1 MRRYALKRF
10 LHLIPIL
17 FGITFLNFA
26 LMHLAPGDAAMRILA
41 ADGMGVDRDVLEAS
55 RAQLGI
61 DKPFLVQ
68 YGNWM
73 VRLSRGDLGRSFA
86 TGREVWSML
95 AERLPF
101 TAILA
106 ASAML
111 LTIAFSIPLGL
122 LAATKKDGWVD
133 YLLRLLSFG
142 GVSMPGFVL
151 ALGLIYIFGLRLGW
165 LPVIGAGPSGL
176 VLPALTLAA
185 ALTCAY
191 LRQVRASV
199 LEEMDR
205 DYVLGARSRG
215 VRERLILFKGVLRNA
230 LIPIVT
236 LMGLSFGGLL
246 GGTAVVE
253 TIFMWPGLGSLV
265 VEAIRV
271 RDYPVV
277 QGYVIW
283 TAAIFVSVNL
293 ITDLSYRILSPG
305 VTLSD
310 EVA

>member
-1 MRRYALKRF
+1 MRKYALKRF

-41 ADGMGVDRDVLEAS
+41 ADGMGVERDVLEAS

-68 YGNWM
+68 YANWM

-101 TAILA
+101 TALLA

-176 VLPALTLAA
+176 ILPSLTLAA

-205 DYVLGARSRG
+205 DYVLGARARG
-215 VRERLILFKGVLRNA
+215 VRERSILFKGVLRNA

-283 TAAIFVSVNL
+283 TAAIFVAVNL